1 MEKEIQ
7 QKIEECLN
15 CKNKPCSVK
24 GCPVHTDI
32 PGFIQKMKQED
43 LEGAYVLL
51 QNNNSL
57 SSICCRV
64 CYQEEQ
70 CQGSCVRGIKGNP
83 VSIGMLE
90 KEVNEWARK
99 NKKEIVSPVK
109 KKGKVAII
117 GSGPSGLTVAHEL
130 NKEGIGVTVF
140 EKEKELGG
148 ILRYGIPDFRLPKN
162 LIDDITQKLKKNGVI
177 FKTNIELGK
186 QITIE
191 KLKQEGY
198 EEIFLGIGAGK
209 PSTYDLGEKEVYTS
223 DIFLKKYYEKENI
236 CLSKEVMIIGGGNVA
251 MDCARTA
258 KKMGAKRVCI
268 LYRRDREKMPAN
280 NSEVKDCLKEG
291 IEILFLTKVIAFSGK
306 EVTCIKTRLEEGKV
320 KEVENS
326 EYTLPADIVVLAIGL
341 TPNPQL
347 IESIGLHTKDG
358 LIAVDENGMT
368 EKDGIF
374 AGGDLTEKKSTV
386 VRAVAS
392 GKKAAQGI
400 INRRKNGG

>member
-15 CKNKPCSVK
+15 CKNKPCSVN

-32 PGFIQKMKQED
+32 PGFIQKMKQGD
-43 LEGAYVLL
+43 LEGAYYLL
-51 QNNNSL
+51 QDNNPL

-70 CQGSCVRGIKGNP
+70 CQGSCVRGIKGKP

-99 NKKEIVSPVK
+99 NKTEIFSQSKKE
-109 KKGKVAII
+109 GKVAVI

-130 NKEGIGVTVF
+130 NKAGIGVTVF

-162 LIDDITQKLKKNGVI
+162 LIDEITQRLKKAGVI
-177 FKTNIELGK
+177 FKTNIEFGK
-186 QITIE
+186 EITIE
-191 KLKQEGY
+191 KLRQEGY
-198 EEIFLGIGAGK
+198 DDIFLGIGAGK

-236 CLSKEVMIIGGGNVA
+236 CLSKQVMIIGGGNVA

-268 LYRRDREKMPAN
+268 LYRRDRENMPAN
-280 NSEVKDCLKEG
+280 NSEVEDCLKEG
-291 IEILFLTKVIAFSGK
+291 IEIVFLTKVTAFSGK
-306 EVTCIKTRLEEGKV
+306 EVTCVKTRLEDGKV

-326 EYTLPADIVVLAIGL
+326 EYTLPADIIVLAIGL
-341 TPNPQL
+341 TPDPQL
-347 IESIGLHTKDG
+347 IETIGLHTKEG
-358 LIAVDENGMT
+358 LITVDENGMT

-392 GKKAAQGI
+392 GKKAARGM
-400 INRRKNGG
+400 INRRKNSG

>member
-51 QNNNSL
+51 QNNNPL

-130 NKEGIGVTVF
+130 NKEGIGVIVF

-191 KLKQEGY
+191 
-198 EEIFLGIGAGK
+198 
-209 PSTYDLGEKEVYTS
+209 
-223 DIFLKKYYEKENI
+223 
-236 CLSKEVMIIGGGNVA
+236 NVA
-251 MDCARTA
+251 F
-258 KKMGAKRVCI
+258 
-268 LYRRDREKMPAN
+268 EK
-280 NSEVKDCLKEG
+280 
-291 IEILFLTKVIAFSGK
+291 
-306 EVTCIKTRLEEGKV
+306 
-320 KEVENS
+320 
-326 EYTLPADIVVLAIGL
+326 VV
-341 TPNPQL
+341 
-347 IESIGLHTKDG
+347 
-358 LIAVDENGMT
+358 V
-368 EKDGIF
+368 
-374 AGGDLTEKKSTV
+374 
-386 VRAVAS
+386 
-392 GKKAAQGI
+392 
-400 INRRKNGG
+400 